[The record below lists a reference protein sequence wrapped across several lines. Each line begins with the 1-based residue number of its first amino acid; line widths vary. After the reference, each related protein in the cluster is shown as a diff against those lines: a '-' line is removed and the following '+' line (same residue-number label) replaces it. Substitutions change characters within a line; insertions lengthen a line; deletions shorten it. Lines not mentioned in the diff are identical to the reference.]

1 MAVNLHVVMVPW
13 SAFSHIMPFFQLSIA
28 LAKARTKISFIS
40 TPKSIQRLPKIL
52 PNLIPL
58 IDLQPFK
65 QFVSNR
71 SADWII
77 ADVIVHWVVEIAQAH
92 DVSLKVFSPCS
103 ASTAAFMWPLHYL
116 VGDGQKRFQS
126 SPESLT
132 KPPEWFDFPSSIAFK
147 LHEATGFQA
156 GFYGDNASGI
166 SDAERTAKILNVGQ
180 ALAIRTCNE
189 FEGATV
195 NDESWRKMFIWLGEQ
210 KPNSVVFVGFG
221 SFIERTSNKG
231 IVCMRWK
238 PQMETL
244 WHPSFGGSLF
254 HSVWGS
260 CLLPFPID
268 QPLYARL
275 LVEKDLAVEVDRNG
289 DESFSRDAIANAML
303 LRLTSA
309 IITLLA
315 LPPTVWFYCIS
326 FPLCMYFGT
335 D

>member
-1 MAVNLHVVMVPW
+1 MAVVDLHVVMVPW

-28 LAKARTKISFIS
+28 LAKAGAKISFIS
-40 TPKSIQRLPKIL
+40 TPKSIQPTLQAIL
-52 PNLIPL
+52 
-58 IDLQPFK
+58 
-65 QFVSNR
+65 SNR

-92 DVSLKVFSPCS
+92 DVSLMVVSPCS

-180 ALAIRTCNE
+180 ALAIR
-189 FEGATV
+189 
-195 NDESWRKMFIWLGEQ
+195 
-210 KPNSVVFVGFG
+210 
-221 SFIERTSNKG
+221 FIERTSNKG
-231 IVCMRWK
+231 IVCMRWE

-244 WHPSFGGSLF
+244 WHPSIRGSLF
-254 HSVWGS
+254 HSGWGS
-260 CLLPFPID
+260 VIETLQFGHCLVVLPFIID
-268 QPLYARL
+268 QPLNARL
-275 LVEKDLAVEVDRNG
+275 LVEKDLVVEVDRNG
-289 DESFSRDAIANAML
+289 DGSFSRDAIANAM
-303 LRLTSA
+303 
-309 IITLLA
+309 
-315 LPPTVWFYCIS
+315 V
-326 FPLCMYFGT
+326 
-335 D
+335 

>member
-1 MAVNLHVVMVPW
+1 MAVNLHIVMVPCGN
-13 SAFSHIMPFFQLSIA
+13 SIA
-28 LAKARTKISFIS
+28 ELKTTKISCQ
-40 TPKSIQRLPKIL
+40 KVQKLDIQSEKIQYL
-52 PNLIPL
+52 KVSYLL
-58 IDLQPFK
+58 QQPFK

-189 FEGATV
+189 FQGKYINLYEKLCG
-195 NDESWRKMFIWLGEQ
+195 
-210 KPNSVVFVGFG
+210 KPGF
-221 SFIERTSNKG
+221 
-231 IVCMRWK
+231 
-238 PQMETL
+238 Q
-244 WHPSFGGSLF
+244 
-254 HSVWGS
+254 
-260 CLLPFPID
+260 
-268 QPLYARL
+268 
-275 LVEKDLAVEVDRNG
+275 
-289 DESFSRDAIANAML
+289 
-303 LRLTSA
+303 
-309 IITLLA
+309 
-315 LPPTVWFYCIS
+315 
-326 FPLCMYFGT
+326 
-335 D
+335 